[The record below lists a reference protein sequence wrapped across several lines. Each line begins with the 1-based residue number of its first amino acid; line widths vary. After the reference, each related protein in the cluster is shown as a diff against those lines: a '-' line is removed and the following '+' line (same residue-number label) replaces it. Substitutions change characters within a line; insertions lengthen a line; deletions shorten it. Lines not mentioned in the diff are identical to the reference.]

1 MNSLVFLLF
10 ILIHAQIFLFSLH
23 LCCIDSVFLQVN
35 GTALHVAAACGNTTI
50 VSALLNWGIDLDVV
64 DCVSYIKK
72 ILMIGHHWVW
82 S

>member
-1 MNSLVFLLF
+1 M
-10 ILIHAQIFLFSLH
+10 
-23 LCCIDSVFLQVN
+23 QVN
-35 GTALHVAAACGNTTI
+35 GTALHIAAACGNTTI